1 MIFVYDAGATDFTNN
16 GLGALKPENCL
27 VTEEING
34 EYSLTLVHPIDETGK
49 WRRLRMGNIIKAPV
63 PAGKTPRINTGGMD
77 QTETEIWM
85 VNTGEGNTLYN
96 TLDHENHFSSY
107 GATQKLIMN
116 TDQTISNSKFGKT
129 YGYQSS
135 YRAFVFEDVR
145 FLGSNSALKFERDAG
160 GKISGV
166 SIPILYKRISTI
178 DNNF

>member
-63 PAGKTPRINTGGMD
+63 PAGKTPRINTGGMA

-85 VNTGEGNTLYN
+85 VNTGEGNTLYLRSQP
-96 TLDHENHFSSY
+96 TSS
-107 GATQKLIMN
+107 
-116 TDQTISNSKFGKT
+116 SKALG
-129 YGYQSS
+129 S
-135 YRAFVFEDVR
+135 YRRGTEVVR
-145 FLGSNSALKFERDAG
+145 LAAADDKWSEVTTPDGKRGYMFTEYLKYIRTETSGETAEETIREPMTVRDQPFR
-160 GKISGV
+160 I
-166 SIPILYKRISTI
+166 YKTVPTL
-178 DNNF
+178 